1 VERIKQSWCEFV
13 TAYNIFFSS
22 KTLLI
27 GWKICWNRSP
37 FDNQR
42 TKGRGEDKKRPAS
55 APPWKGGPQNQS
67 KSVCEGVRRGR
78 RNVLRWQQRGL
89 SLHVPPFFFPF
100 VGVIWECRYSN
111 TNKKTNYRIRQ

>member
-1 VERIKQSWCEFV
+1 VSSLQL
-13 TAYNIFFSS
+13 FFSS

-42 TKGRGEDKKRPAS
+42 TKGRGGDKKEISISTTMERRTAEP
-55 APPWKGGPQNQS
+55 KQS
-67 KSVCEGVRRGR
+67 VREGVRRGR

-89 SLHVPPFFFPF
+89 SH
-100 VGVIWECRYSN
+100 
-111 TNKKTNYRIRQ
+111 